1 VTSVSDSGS
10 LVLTIKEAADALG
23 VSDDLVY
30 ELTARGEIPCLR
42 LGRRRVIP
50 RRAIELLI
58 ERSME
63 EFDAMTL
70 LARLSFRAGG
80 TQ

>member
-10 LVLTIKEAADALG
+10 LVLTVQEAADALG
-23 VSDDLVY
+23 ISDDLVY

-70 LARLSFRAGG
+70 LARLPIRARGS
-80 TQ
+80 Q